1 MNKLLVLAGLFML
14 VSLFNLVS
22 VFLTGNGFGLILGVF
37 WLAGSAYVFI
47 QYRKMKA
54 KSEEKAQDNALE
66 AIEE

>member
-1 MNKLLVLAGLFML
+1 MSKMLVLAGLFML
-14 VSLFNLVS
+14 VSLFNLAS

-37 WLAGSAYVFI
+37 WLAGSAYVYI

-54 KSEEKAQDNALE
+54 KSEEKSQENALE

>member
-1 MNKLLVLAGLFML
+1 MNKMLVLAGLFML
-14 VSLFNLVS
+14 VSLFNLAS

-47 QYRKMKA
+47 QYRKMKV

>member
-14 VSLFNLVS
+14 VSLFNLAS

-54 KSEEKAQDNALE
+54 KEESGEEKND
-66 AIEE
+66 

>member
-1 MNKLLVLAGLFML
+1 MKKLLILSAVLMA
-14 VSLFNLVS
+14 VSLFNMLNV
-22 VFLTGNGFGLILGVF
+22 VLTGSGIGLILGVF

-54 KSEEKAQDNALE
+54 KSEQKDQTSAQE

>member
-1 MNKLLVLAGLFML
+1 MNKFLILAGVFML
-14 VSLFNLVS
+14 VSLFNLLN
-22 VFLTGNGFGLILGVF
+22 VFLTGSGISLMLGVF

-54 KSEEKAQDNALE
+54 KNEQNDQNQQE

>member
-1 MNKLLVLAGLFML
+1 MNKMLVLAGLFML
-14 VSLFNLVS
+14 VSLFNLAS

-37 WLAGSAYVFI
+37 WLAGSAYVYI

-54 KSEEKAQDNALE
+54 KSEEKPQENALE